1 MKKFIF
7 SIVCWLGSVSLGVA
21 QTQVPY
27 LEEVRALGLVS
38 GQGMACGASK
48 FDTFEML
55 ARAILI
61 TKASSDRQQAEGMK
75 VYNEAKADAYI
86 SKQMDGFYE
95 CDKINRR
102 FDGQPIFQAT
112 LYADGT
118 IKMPDGQIFTPRNP
132 YDATLVYNKA
142 DDGRDVAQKIYQK
155 QANKKIPAQAV
166 QFQTDS
172 APVANPGYVS
182 GQSAPAILEPA
193 GFGGVELQEVG
204 TYTSENEPS
213 SSASSYRG
221 ESSIGHITRSY

>member
-7 SIVCWLGSVSLGVA
+7 NIVCWLGSVSVA
-21 QTQVPY
+21 FAQAQVPY

-142 DDGRDVAQKIYQK
+142 DDGRDVAQEIYQK
-155 QANKKIPAQAV
+155 QAHKKIPAQAV
-166 QFQTDS
+166 QFRTNS

>member
-1 MKKFIF
+1 MKKFVF
-7 SIVCWLGSVSLGVA
+7 SLFGFVASISIAFA

-38 GQGMACGASK
+38 GQGLACGASK
-48 FDTFEML
+48 FETFEML

-61 TKASSDRQQAEGMK
+61 TKASSDRQQAEGMN

-86 SKQMDGFYE
+86 SKQMDGFYDCE
-95 CDKINRR
+95 RINRR
-102 FDGQPIFQAT
+102 FDSQQIFQAT

-132 YDATLVYNKA
+132 YDASLVYKKG
-142 DDGRDVAQKIYQK
+142 DDGRQVAQKIYQK
-155 QANKKIPAQAV
+155 NAHKKIPVQAV
-166 QFQTDS
+166 KIKTDS

-182 GQSAPAILEPA
+182 GQSAPAIIEPA

-204 TYTSENEPS
+204 SYGSEYES
-213 SSASSYRG
+213 SSSSSSYQG

>member
-7 SIVCWLGSVSLGVA
+7 SIVCWWGSFSMVWA
-21 QTQVPY
+21 QAQVPY

-132 YDATLVYNKA
+132 YDATLVYNKE
-142 DDGRDVAQKIYQK
+142 DDGRKVAQKIYQK
-155 QANKKIPAQAV
+155 QANKQVPMKAV
-166 QFQTDS
+166 QFKTDG
-172 APVANPGYVS
+172 APVSNPGYVS
-182 GQSAPAILEPA
+182 GQSAPAILEPV
-193 GFGGVELQEVG
+193 GFGGVALQDVG
-204 TYTSENEPS
+204 TYTSESET
-213 SSASSYRG
+213 SSYRG